1 MCLLSWHWRKN
12 LLEQSDNFWLK
23 LKDLRPLQKMFF
35 YVKVYSQNA
44 PVVLLLIHLV
54 GHIQDEDT
62 EVFHRMV
69 VNNVTHIGNQNGLL
83 HSVLEVHEKPAK
95 MGGTIA
101 GNPNPGFRKEV
112 MSRTTRRHL
121 SLAFMTSSMLEKRK
135 CMSDWLS
142 VLNKTGLRRKCVSKI
157 SRLL

>member
-1 MCLLSWHWRKN
+1 
-12 LLEQSDNFWLK
+12 
-23 LKDLRPLQKMFF
+23 MFF
-35 YVKVYSQNA
+35 YLKMYSQNA

-54 GHIQDEDT
+54 GYIQDEDA

-112 MSRTTRRHL
+112 MS
-121 SLAFMTSSMLEKRK
+121 
-135 CMSDWLS
+135 
-142 VLNKTGLRRKCVSKI
+142 
-157 SRLL
+157 